1 MDLYAQTLPERLGVP
16 KVYSNIYQ
24 HIRGRFNISWFSKEA
39 LKAMRE
45 DWDSAS
51 ALNKSKGIVHLPNR
65 HLGRYGKFLDKAFI
79 VTVHDL
85 ISYLER
91 SNSRDR
97 FYPEKDLL

>member
-1 MDLYAQTLPERLGVP
+1 MVTLVVTTGSGSMDLSAQTLSERLDVP
-16 KVYSNIYQ
+16 K
-24 HIRGRFNISWFSKEA
+24 ISLFSKEA
-39 LKAMRE
+39 LKAIRE
-45 DWDSAS
+45 DLDSARV
-51 ALNKSKGIVHLPNR
+51 LNKSKGIVHLPNQ

-85 ISYLER
+85 IRYLER